1 MDNFRIIAAY
11 VPIIFGAA
19 IVVMNW
25 SCVLTG
31 LRNKKRG
38 TGRQPST
45 ISFATLICAAMGYM
59 LYPGTPKWWI
69 WMIPAADV
77 GNWMMF
83 LGLSAVIGRKR
94 KAS

>member
-25 SCVLTG
+25 SCALTG

-45 ISFATLICAAMGYM
+45 ISFLSVICAAVAYIV
-59 LYPGTPKWWI
+59 YPGTSKWWI
-69 WMIPAADV
+69 WIIPAADI
-77 GNWMMF
+77 GNWMIL
-83 LGLSAVIGRKR
+83 LGLSAVIKKKGKD
-94 KAS
+94 S